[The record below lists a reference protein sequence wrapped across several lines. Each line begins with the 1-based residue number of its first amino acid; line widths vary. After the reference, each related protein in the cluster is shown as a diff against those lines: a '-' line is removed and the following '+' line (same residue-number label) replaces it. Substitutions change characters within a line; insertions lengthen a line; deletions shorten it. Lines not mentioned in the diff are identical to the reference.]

1 MKAQIVGWI
10 AVAVGAIGF
19 VVPLVSLLDHSD
31 LDIARTGIMIS
42 GSIVLGCGLIAAA
55 IGLKK

>member
-10 AVAVGAIGF
+10 AVAVGLIGF

-42 GSIVLGCGLIAAA
+42 GSIVLGCGLIATS